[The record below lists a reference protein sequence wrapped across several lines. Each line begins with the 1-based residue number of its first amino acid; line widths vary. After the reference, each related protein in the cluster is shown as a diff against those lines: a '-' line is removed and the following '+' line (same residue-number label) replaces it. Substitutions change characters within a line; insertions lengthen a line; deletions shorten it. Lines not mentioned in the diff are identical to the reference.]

1 VETAAQVGVR
11 ESRRI
16 LGDYVLTAEHAYAHK
31 ESPDSVLTCRT
42 QWDSHDKG
50 NYDKRNAGGLVD
62 VPYGV
67 LLVKGLDNV
76 LVVGRTASCD
86 HLMNSAFRNMEVS
99 FQSGEVGGTAAGMA
113 VKQGVMPRKLPVSEL
128 KAELRK
134 HGVLTS
140 QADWRKAGR
149 KLA

>member
-1 VETAAQVGVR
+1 
-11 ESRRI
+11 
-16 LGDYVLTAEHAYAHK
+16 
-31 ESPDSVLTCRT
+31 
-42 QWDSHDKG
+42 
-50 NYDKRNAGGLVD
+50 
-62 VPYGV
+62 
-67 LLVKGLDNV
+67 V

-113 VKQGVMPRKLPVSEL
+113 LKERLMPRKLPVPQLQE
-128 KAELRK
+128 ELRK
-134 HGVLTS
+134 HGLLTS